1 MLGCPIINSPLLGFP
16 HGSAV
21 WGSGVVAAVTLVM
34 AMAQVCS
41 LPRELLRALGAAQI
55 NTYVKI
61 KSLFSKSR
69 GTSFSLR
76 HPRIRYGFLSL
87 SVIAAPADF
96 ERSDVIVTDHHALP
110 LLTG

>member
-41 LPRELLRALGAAQI
+41 LPRELLRALGPAQI

-61 KSLFSKSR
+61 V
-69 GTSFSLR
+69 SFPS
-76 HPRIRYGFLSL
+76 HG
-87 SVIAAPADF
+87 APAFHLDILAF
-96 ERSDVIVTDHHALP
+96 VSASCLCQLSQHQQTLKEAT
-110 LLTG
+110 